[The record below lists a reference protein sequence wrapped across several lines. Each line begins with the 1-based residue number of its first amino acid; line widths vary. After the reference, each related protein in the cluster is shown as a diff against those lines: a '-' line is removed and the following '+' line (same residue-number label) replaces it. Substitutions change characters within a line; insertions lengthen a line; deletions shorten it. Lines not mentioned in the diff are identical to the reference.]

1 MKFTYKW
8 LNSFI
13 DLNVDLTKVIETL
26 SSIGLEVEDY
36 INKEEV
42 YAQFLIVE
50 VIETFKHP
58 NASKL
63 NVCKVSDGK
72 ETLQIVC
79 GAPNVKSGMKA
90 VLAPVGSII
99 PSNKM
104 IIKKSNIRGVESNGM
119 LCSEQEL
126 LLGDDFDGIIEI
138 LEKNAAI
145 GAKFSDLYGLNDTI
159 VDINLTPNRGDCAS
173 VYGIARDLYAANIGK
188 LKPKYLNFSKSIFD
202 FGNDIKGIKTSINS
216 DYCHEIAFCKI
227 ENLNNKLKTR
237 QDIGSFFKLLDFKS
251 HNSLVDISNYTM
263 YEFGRPNHIYDADKI
278 KGNIQVRL
286 SKEGEFFKS
295 LENNEYNLPKDI
307 LVIADDEKIL
317 SIAGIIGGED
327 SKVDENTKNILIE
340 VANFDQEQISKSARK
355 LNIRT
360 ESSFRFER
368 RIDYANTAS
377 FMKILVNLILDNCG
391 GNIHSSVLIK
401 GSELKYNNL
410 LKIDYHKINKILGT
424 ALERKEIDSIL
435 LNLGFIKK
443 DVDLFNIP
451 SWRQGDIENNADIS
465 EEVIRIKGL
474 ENIKIENNYFY
485 SSEDLKVKK
494 CDFISIFRKVLINR
508 NLFEVIS
515 WSFIANKYA
524 DLFTNNNNI
533 KLSNPISNEF
543 AVMRN
548 SLIPNLLKTVKNNIV
563 KGIKNLSF
571 FEVGKIYYNN
581 QDNYLIERNCLSIIR
596 TGYAVDR
603 NVFLK
608 QRKFDFYDLKD
619 DFFSLLN
626 EISISPENITLKREE
641 SKIYHPGKSVALY
654 IGKKL
659 IGYVGDLHPKILK
672 EFDIKEN
679 VYCLE
684 LFLDNLPNRNLE
696 ERKPLFLSQ
705 LQSVSRDFAFHIDDK
720 IESSEIIKSIR
731 SLKIDTLEDIQIFD
745 IYKNPKDDLN
755 RKSIAFNIKIQP
767 KEKTLVDEEIE
778 NISDKIIDVL
788 KEKLGAELK
797 DS

>member
-1 MKFTYKW
+1 MKFTYKL

-13 DLNVDLTKVIETL
+13 DLNVDLTKVLETL

-36 INKEEV
+36 TNKEEI
-42 YAQFLIVE
+42 YSQFLIVE

-104 IIKKSNIRGVESNGM
+104 VIKKSNIRGVESNGM

-138 LEKNAAI
+138 LDKNATI
-145 GAKFSDLYGLNDTI
+145 GAKFSDLYGLSDI
-159 VDINLTPNRGDCAS
+159 IIDINLTPNRGDCAS
-173 VYGIARDLYAANIGK
+173 VYGIARDLSAANIGK
-188 LKPKYLNFSKSIFD
+188 LKPKYLNFSGNTFD
-202 FGNDIKGIKTSINS
+202 FGNNIEGVKISINS
-216 DYCHEIAFCKI
+216 DYCHEVAFCKI
-227 ENLNNKLKTR
+227 ENINNKLETR
-237 QDIGSFFKLLDFKS
+237 QDIDSFFKLLDLKS
-251 HNSLVDISNYTM
+251 HNPLVDISNYAM

-278 KGNIQVRL
+278 KGNIQIRF

-295 LENNEYNLPKDI
+295 LENKEYNLPKDI
-307 LVIADDEKIL
+307 LVIADDEKVL
-317 SIAGIIGGED
+317 SIAGIIGGEN
-327 SKVDENTKNILIE
+327 SKVDENTKNIIIE
-340 VANFDQEQISKSARK
+340 VANFDHEQISKSVRK

-368 RIDYANTAS
+368 KIDYASTAS
-377 FMKILVNLILDNCG
+377 FMKTLVDLVLGNCSG
-391 GNIHSSVLIK
+391 DISNSVLIK
-401 GSELKYNNL
+401 GSELKYTNE
-410 LKIDYHKINKILGT
+410 LKINYKKINRILGT
-424 ALERKEIDSIL
+424 ALDRKEIDLIL
-435 LNLGFIKK
+435 LNLGFLKK
-443 DVDLFNIP
+443 GVDLLSIP

-474 ENIKIENNYFY
+474 ENVKIENNYFY
-485 SSEDLKVKK
+485 SAEDLKVKK
-494 CDFISIFRKVLINR
+494 HDFISIFRKMLINR
-508 NLFEVIS
+508 NVFEVIS
-515 WSFIANKYA
+515 WSFIACKYA

-533 KLSNPISNEF
+533 KLSNPINNEF

-548 SLIPNLLKTVKNNIV
+548 SLTPNLLKTVKNNTV
-563 KGIKNLSF
+563 KGIKDLSF
-571 FEVGKIYYNN
+571 FEIGKIYYNN
-581 QDNYLIERNCLSIIR
+581 QDNYLVEKNGLTIIR

-603 NVFLK
+603 NIFSK

-626 EISISPENITLKREE
+626 EINIFPENIILKKEE
-641 SKIYHPGKSVALY
+641 NGIYHPGKSVALY

-679 VYCLE
+679 IYCAE
-684 LFLDNLPNRNLE
+684 LFLDNLPNKNLE
-696 ERKPLFLSQ
+696 KRKPLSLSQ
-705 LQSVSRDFAFHIDDK
+705 LQSISRDFAFHIDDS
-720 IESSEIIKSIR
+720 IESNEIIKSIR
-731 SLKIDTLEDIQIFD
+731 SLKIDTLDDIQIFD
-745 IYKNPKDDLN
+745 VYKNSKDNLSK
-755 RKSIAFNIKIQP
+755 KSIAFNIKIQP

-778 NISDKIIDVL
+778 SISNKIINVL
-788 KEKLGAELK
+788 KQKLGAELR
-797 DS
+797 DN